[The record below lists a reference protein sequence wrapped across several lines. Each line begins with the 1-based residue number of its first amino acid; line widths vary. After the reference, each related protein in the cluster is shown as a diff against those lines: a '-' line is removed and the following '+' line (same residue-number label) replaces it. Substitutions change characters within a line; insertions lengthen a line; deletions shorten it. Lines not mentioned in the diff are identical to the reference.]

1 MRRLSFSILAA
12 GGLAL
17 AGCANSEDASTE
29 AEADTVEIPA
39 FDALSDVESTPV
51 ADPNANTD
59 LGPDAEAPVE
69 EGAEGSED
77 GAAPAPGESPA
88 VEPTATPE
96 PVTTDETE

>member
-59 LGPDAEAPVE
+59 LGPDAEVADE
-69 EGAEGSED
+69 DDAEGTTD
-77 GAAPAPGESPA
+77 GATPTPGASPT
-88 VEPTATPE
+88 VEPEAAPE
-96 PVTTDETE
+96 PVTADETE

>member
-59 LGPDAEAPVE
+59 LGPDAEVADE
-69 EGAEGSED
+69 ADAEADAD
-77 GAAPAPGESPA
+77 GATPTPGANPT
-88 VEPTATPE
+88 VEPEAAPE
-96 PVTTDETE
+96 PVTADETE

>member
-12 GGLAL
+12 GGLVL

-59 LGPDAEAPVE
+59 LGPDAEVAGE
-69 EGAEGSED
+69 EGAEADAD
-77 GAAPAPGESPA
+77 GATPTPGANPT
-88 VEPTATPE
+88 VEPEAAPE
-96 PVTTDETE
+96 PVTADETE